1 MVFPFRNN
9 HFTLRVSKHYTHGM
23 AERKPIRI
31 GTRGSKLARVQAKEV
46 MSRLMAAHTAL
57 AEPEALAIQVVR
69 TTGDQ
74 VLDRPL
80 AELGGKGLFT
90 KEIETALLANEIDL
104 AIHSMKDVP
113 TWLSDGLVIAGC
125 LPREDPRDA
134 FISRRYITFADLPR
148 GAVLAT
154 SSLRRQAQV
163 LSRRSD
169 LRVVPMRGN
178 VGTRLRKLSEG
189 EADAILLAVAG
200 LKRLNLADHITTA
213 LEPDE
218 FLPAAAQGA
227 IGIECRTDDDAL
239 KSLLKP
245 IFDVNTD
252 RCIAA
257 ERATLAALDGSCRT
271 PIAVLAELVGEGT
284 LFLRAMVAL
293 PDGSLR
299 YDAERR
305 GPVADAEALGKDAGE
320 ELRGRAGPDF
330 FAGLG

>member
-1 MVFPFRNN
+1 
-9 HFTLRVSKHYTHGM
+9 M
-23 AERKPIRI
+23 AESKPIRV
-31 GTRGSKLARVQAKEV
+31 GTRGSKLARVQAEEV
-46 MSRLMAAHTAL
+46 MNRLMAAHPAL
-57 AEPEALAIQVVR
+57 AEPGALEMRVIR
-69 TTGDQ
+69 TSGDQ

-90 KEIETALLANEIDL
+90 KEIETALLAGEVDL
-104 AIHSMKDVP
+104 AVHSMKDVP
-113 TWLSDGLVIAGC
+113 TWLPEGLVIAGA
-125 LPREDPRDA
+125 LSREDPRDA
-134 FISRRYITFADLPR
+134 FVSRRYPAFADLPK

-154 SSLRRQAQV
+154 SSPRRQAQA
-163 LSRRSD
+163 LNRRAD

-200 LKRLNLADHITTA
+200 LKRLNLAGHVTVT

-218 FLPAAAQGA
+218 FLPAAGQGA
-227 IGIECRTDDDAL
+227 IGVECREGDTVL
-239 KSLLKP
+239 KSLLEP
-245 IFDVNTD
+245 IFDQNTN

-257 ERATLAALDGSCRT
+257 ERATLATLDGSCRT
-271 PIAVLAELVGEGT
+271 PIAALAELTGENE
-284 LFLRAMVAL
+284 LFLRVMVAL

-299 YDAERR
+299 HDAERR

-330 FAGLG
+330 FEKLG

>member
-1 MVFPFRNN
+1 MVFLFRNN
-9 HFTLRVSKHYTHGM
+9 HFTLRVGKHYTHGM
-23 AERKPIRI
+23 TKRRPIRI
-31 GTRGSKLARVQAKEV
+31 GTRSSKLSRVQAEEV
-46 MSRLMAAHTAL
+46 MSHLMAANMSLTEPGAL
-57 AEPEALAIQVVR
+57 TIQVVR

-80 AELGGKGLFT
+80 ADLGGKGLFT
-90 KEIETALLANEIDL
+90 KEIEAALLANEIDI
-104 AIHSMKDVP
+104 AVHSMKDVP
-113 TWLSDGLVIAGC
+113 TWLPDGLIIAGC

-134 FISRRYITFADLPR
+134 FISRRYATFIDLPR
-148 GAVLAT
+148 GATLAT

-200 LKRLNLADHITTA
+200 LKRLNLTDHVTIV
-213 LEPDE
+213 LEPEE
-218 FLPAAAQGA
+218 FLPSAAQGA
-227 IGIECRTDDDAL
+227 IGIECRADDDTL

-271 PIAVLAELVGEGT
+271 PIAVLAELAGEGK
-284 LFLRAMVAL
+284 LFLRAMVAM

-299 YDAERR
+299 YDTERR
-305 GPVADAEALGKDAGE
+305 GSVTDAEALGKDAGE

-330 FAGLG
+330 FAEIG